1 MPSEQSFRVP
11 ARALFFIL
19 VLALGGPAASAAR
32 PMPPAAQQQPQSEK
46 PRALPPTQ
54 YIPSRDYGTR
64 NITLDLRFDWE
75 REQALGTATITFSP
89 LVTNLRRVE
98 FDAANMTF
106 TAVKLANGVPLQYE
120 TETRKE
126 KLHIM
131 LDRAYQPADV
141 LTLVIDYHTN
151 GVSQEPGIGG
161 AYNRGLTFIKPTP
174 SDPTRPRQIWSQGES
189 EYNHYWFPCYDHPND
204 FATSE
209 LIATV
214 EKPLIV
220 ISNGRLVETKDNAN
234 GTRTFH
240 WKIDQP
246 HASYLTSIV
255 VGEYTP
261 VETSYAG
268 VPIFTYV
275 YPNEVEP
282 GKVTAARLGEMV
294 KFFSEKTGLKYPYA
308 KYAQTVTRDF
318 GGGMENISATTQTDQ
333 MIHDARTELD
343 QTSDGLQSHELAHQW
358 FGDYVTCRSWADI
371 WLNESFAT
379 YFQAL
384 WDEHS
389 LGHDDFLYR
398 DVKGNQEQY
407 YTAWKN
413 NQRRPIVTKN
423 YRDPDAVF
431 DVYAYPR
438 GGAVLHMLRKALGD
452 DNWWRAINH
461 YLNKYAHQPV
471 ETEQFRIAIEE
482 TTGQS
487 MDWFFDEW
495 LYKMG
500 HPVFRV
506 TQTYDPS
513 AKRLSLTVRQE
524 QKPDP
529 DSAYPQA
536 AFFKTPVEIE
546 IGTNNSARVERV
558 MIEPAEEQTFNFTVD
573 SQPLLVNF
581 DYGDTLIKE
590 LKYEKP
596 VDALVYQLERDEDVT
611 GRIWALGQLTERMKG
626 QATADAEKQH
636 VAEMIGHS
644 LTNDKFWGM
653 RFESAA
659 ALSGVTGAAAR
670 TALIGATKDQNAR
683 VRARAVTALA
693 ASKDPSLAGT
703 YQGLLN
709 DPSYSVIR
717 AAALALGS
725 TRSPAAYEPLVKLL
739 DVPSWRDN
747 IRGSALG
754 GLAALGDRRAL
765 DIGIRYAASTNP
777 AQVRAGAITLLG
789 AIGKDDPRVFPLI
802 SEAFLQAVSSSN
814 QALGSASAEVLMT
827 LGDPRTMQV
836 IEQAR
841 KKARSPFVQSALN
854 DLEQRLRQ
862 GTQAAT
868 PKPSQ

>member
-1 MPSEQSFRVP
+1 MRFKQSFRVP
-11 ARALFFIL
+11 VRALFFL
-19 VLALGGPAASAAR
+19 LMLALCVPTALAVR
-32 PMPPAAQQQPQSEK
+32 PMSQEAPQAPSQK

-64 NITLDLRFDWE
+64 NITLNLRFDWE
-75 REQALGTATITFSP
+75 REQALGTAAITLAP
-89 LVTNLRRVE
+89 LVTDLRRVE

-106 TAVKLANGVPLQYE
+106 TAVKLANGAPLRYE
-120 TETRKE
+120 TEARKE
-126 KLHIM
+126 KLRVT
-131 LDRAYQPADV
+131 LDRAYQPTDV

-174 SDPTRPRQIWSQGES
+174 ADPTRPRQIWSQGES

-220 ISNGRLVETKDNAN
+220 ISNGRLVATKDNAD

-255 VGEYTP
+255 VGEYAP

-275 YPNEVEP
+275 YPSEVEP
-282 GKVTAARLGEMV
+282 GKITAARLGEMV

-333 MIHDARTELD
+333 MVHDARTELD
-343 QTSDGLQSHELAHQW
+343 QTSDSLQSHELAHQW

-398 DVKGNQEQY
+398 DVKGNQDQY

-438 GGAVLHMLRKALGD
+438 GGAVLHMLRKTLGD

-482 TTGQS
+482 ATGQS

-536 AFFKTPVEIE
+536 GFFKTPVDIE
-546 IGTNNSARVERV
+546 IGTNNSARIERV
-558 MIEPAEEQTFNFTVD
+558 MIEPTEEQTFNFTVD

-590 LKYEKP
+590 LKFEKP

-626 QATADAEKQH
+626 QATADPDKQRIAE
-636 VAEMIGHS
+636 VIGHS

-659 ALSGVTGAAAR
+659 ALSGIPGTAAR
-670 TALIGATKDQNAR
+670 AALIAATKDQNAR
-683 VRARAVTALA
+683 VRARAVTALV
-693 ASKDPSLAGT
+693 ASKDPALASV

-725 TRSPAAYEPLVKLL
+725 TKSPAAYEPLVKLL

-777 AQVRAGAITLLG
+777 AQVRAGAVTLLG

-814 QALGSASAEVLMT
+814 QTLGSASAEVLMT

-836 IEQAR
+836 IDQAR
-841 KKARSPFVQSALN
+841 KRARSPFVQAALN
-854 DLEQRLRQ
+854 QLEQRLRQ